1 MLKIKS
7 KNTCTTFSVSN
18 SLTNRKIQVTYLLTP
33 SYLLI
38 LRHFSLSS
46 ISILSENVK
55 ETFRFLAFSGGIE
68 MKHEARM
75 SYVLNAALNL
85 LKLGRNKYKM
95 KETD

>member
-38 LRHFSLSS
+38 LTSS
-46 ISILSENVK
+46 ISILPENVK
-55 ETFRFLAFSGGIE
+55 KPENVSFSGVFRGYRN
-68 MKHEARM
+68 EA
-75 SYVLNAALNL
+75 
-85 LKLGRNKYKM
+85 
-95 KETD
+95 

>member
-7 KNTCTTFSVSN
+7 KNTCTNFSVSN

-46 ISILSENVK
+46 ISLLSENVK
-55 ETFRFLAFSGGIE
+55 KPGNVSFSGVFRGYRN
-68 MKHEARM
+68 EA
-75 SYVLNAALNL
+75 
-85 LKLGRNKYKM
+85 
-95 KETD
+95 